1 MDRSGIN
8 AALRQHHEA
17 FIACLL
23 SIPVD
28 QRAISRNGKWSP
40 AQQLDHILRAVGPV
54 NMALG
59 LPKWFLRLAFGKPN
73 RIARTYDALVQRYLE
88 KLDAG
93 GRASGRFVPPD
104 TPDRS
109 VERMSNDLRRLVDT
123 LGRRVNRW
131 SEHDLDATL
140 LPHPLLGKLT
150 LREMLYFTIYHVQ
163 HHQRLVERDLR

>member
-8 AALRQHHEA
+8 AALRQHHES

-23 SIPVD
+23 GIPVD

-73 RIARTYDALVQRYLE
+73 RPVRTYDALVQRYQE

-93 GRASGRFVPPD
+93 GRASGRFIPPD
-104 TPDRS
+104 STGRS
-109 VERMSNDLRRLVDT
+109 VEHMSNDLRRLVDR
-123 LGRRVNRW
+123 LSRRVTRW

-163 HHQRLVERDLR
+163 HHQRLVERDHR